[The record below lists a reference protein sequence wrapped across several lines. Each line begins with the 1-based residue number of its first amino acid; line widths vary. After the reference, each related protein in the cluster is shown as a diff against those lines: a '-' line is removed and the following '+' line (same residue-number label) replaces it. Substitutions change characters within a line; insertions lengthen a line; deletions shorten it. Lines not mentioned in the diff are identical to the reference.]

1 MVPVRQSHAI
11 RVVRSARRPDVE
23 LFDEKTLTKRR
34 EGMGKQLAQGDI
46 DALFAAAGANAS
58 ASPAGTSSEV
68 PLERYDFSR
77 AGQISNDQMRAISSV
92 NDLFARNLMHTM
104 GAWLRTPFKM
114 KLVAGEQLPF
124 SEFLERLSSPSYICS
139 IRLEPLGAV
148 GLLEL
153 ELALA
158 SPMVDVLLGG
168 VGRAWPTRELT
179 DIEEAI
185 LTSVVQ
191 MAVSELNLAWQSV
204 GLEFVFEKRESEPT
218 VARMLAAG
226 EKTLCV
232 SFEAR
237 MPEAQGVMNLCL
249 PAVVLNAILRRLIS
263 EGDRPKRRS
272 KEAHARVRELMGEVK
287 VDTVLQFPVMR
298 LRGSELV
305 SLEPGMILR
314 LPMPKHSTSELRI
327 GGLQFGRAHPV
338 RTGEHRGAQ
347 LEDASDNDDENG
359 TSAGQS
365 PDETMSVN

>member
-1 MVPVRQSHAI
+1 
-11 RVVRSARRPDVE
+11 
-23 LFDEKTLTKRR
+23 
-34 EGMGKQLAQGDI
+34 MGKQLGQGDI
-46 DALFAAAGANAS
+46 DALFAAAGANTS
-58 ASPAGTSSEV
+58 APPAGLADDAL
-68 PLERYDFSR
+68 LERYDYSR
-77 AGQISNDQMRAISSV
+77 AGQISNEQMRAISSV

-104 GAWLRTPFKM
+104 SAWLRTPFKM

-158 SPMVDVLLGG
+158 APIVDVLLGG

-179 DIEEAI
+179 EIEEAI

-191 MAVSELNLAWQSV
+191 MAVQELNLAWQSV

-218 VARMLAAG
+218 VPRMLTAG

-237 MPEAQGVMNLCL
+237 MPEAQGAMNLCL

-272 KEAHARVRELMGEVK
+272 KEAHARIRELMGEARIG
-287 VDTVLQFPVMR
+287 TVLQFPVMR
-298 LRGSELV
+298 LRAGELAA
-305 SLEPGMILR
+305 LEPGTVLR
-314 LPMPKHSTSELRI
+314 LPLPKHSTSELRV
-327 GGLQFGRAHPV
+327 GGLQFGWAHPV

-347 LEDASDNDDENG
+347 LETSDDDVEPNDASDRLNIDDA
-359 TSAGQS
+359 T
-365 PDETMSVN
+365 SVN

>member
-1 MVPVRQSHAI
+1 
-11 RVVRSARRPDVE
+11 
-23 LFDEKTLTKRR
+23 
-34 EGMGKQLAQGDI
+34 MGKQLGQGDI

-58 ASPAGTSSEV
+58 AGSTSEAL
-68 PLERYDFSR
+68 LERYDFSR

-92 NDLFARNLMHTM
+92 NDLFARNLMHTL

-124 SEFLERLSSPSYICS
+124 SEFLERLSPQGYVCS

-168 VGRAWPTRELT
+168 VGRAWPARELT
-179 DIEEAI
+179 EIEEAI

-191 MAVSELNLAWQSV
+191 MTVRELNLAWQAV
-204 GLEFVFEKRESEPT
+204 GLEFVFEKRESEPA
-218 VARMLAAG
+218 VARMLTAG

-237 MPEAQGVMNLCL
+237 MPEAQGAMNLCL

-287 VDTVLQFPVMR
+287 VGTVLQFPVMR
-298 LRGSELV
+298 LRGSELAA
-305 SLEPGMILR
+305 LEPGMVLR
-314 LPMPKHSTSELRI
+314 LPLAKHSVSELRV

-338 RTGEHRGAQ
+338 KTGEHRGAQ
-347 LEDASDNDDENG
+347 LEEISDNDNPINPLNSSEGVGDK
-359 TSAGQS
+359 
-365 PDETMSVN
+365 MSVN

>member
-1 MVPVRQSHAI
+1 
-11 RVVRSARRPDVE
+11 
-23 LFDEKTLTKRR
+23 
-34 EGMGKQLAQGDI
+34 MGKQLGQGDI
-46 DALFAAAGANAS
+46 DALFAAAGAANAS
-58 ASPAGTSSEV
+58 ERVEGAEAEV
-68 PLERYDFSR
+68 PLEQYDFSS

-92 NDLFARNLMHTM
+92 NDLFARNLMHTL

-124 SEFLERLSSPSYICS
+124 SEFLDRLSAPTYVCS

-158 SPMVDVLLGG
+158 APIVDVLLGG

-191 MAVSELNLAWQSV
+191 LAVRELNLAWQAV

-218 VARMLAAG
+218 VTRMMTAG

-237 MPEAQGVMNLCL
+237 MPEAQGAMNLCL

-272 KEAHARVRELMGEVK
+272 KEAYARIRELMGEARVG
-287 VDTVLQFPVMR
+287 TVLQFPMMR
-298 LRGSELV
+298 LRAKELV
-305 SLEPGMILR
+305 TLEPGTVLR
-314 LPMPKHSTSELRI
+314 LPLARHSISELRV
-327 GGLQFGRAHPV
+327 GGLQFGQA
-338 RTGEHRGAQ
+338 
-347 LEDASDNDDENG
+347 
-359 TSAGQS
+359 
-365 PDETMSVN
+365 

>member
-1 MVPVRQSHAI
+1 
-11 RVVRSARRPDVE
+11 
-23 LFDEKTLTKRR
+23 
-34 EGMGKQLAQGDI
+34 MGKQLGQGDI
-46 DALFAAAGANAS
+46 DALFAAAAAGASVTTA
-58 ASPAGTSSEV
+58 PGTDETL
-68 PLERYDFSR
+68 LERYDFSR

-92 NDLFARNLMHTM
+92 NDLFARNLMHTLS
-104 GAWLRTPFKM
+104 AWLRTPFKM

-124 SEFLERLSSPSYICS
+124 SEFVERLSSPSYICS

-148 GLLEL
+148 GLLEI

-158 SPMVDVLLGG
+158 SPIVDVLLGG

-191 MAVSELNLAWQSV
+191 MTVRELNLAWQAV
-204 GLEFVFEKRESEPT
+204 GLEFVLEKRESEPT
-218 VARMLAAG
+218 VTRMLTTG

-237 MPEAQGVMNLCL
+237 MPEAQGAMNLCL

-272 KEAHARVRELMGEVK
+272 KEAQTRMRELMGEARIG
-287 VDTVLQFPVMR
+287 TALQFPVVR
-298 LRGSELV
+298 LRASELAA
-305 SLEPGMILR
+305 LRPGAVLR
-314 LPMPKHSTSELRI
+314 FPLAKHSISELRV

-347 LEDASDNDDENG
+347 LEGRYDNDRNDASSG
-359 TSAGQS
+359 HGAV
-365 PDETMSVN
+365 ETMSVN

>member
-1 MVPVRQSHAI
+1 
-11 RVVRSARRPDVE
+11 
-23 LFDEKTLTKRR
+23 
-34 EGMGKQLAQGDI
+34 
-46 DALFAAAGANAS
+46 
-58 ASPAGTSSEV
+58 
-68 PLERYDFSR
+68 
-77 AGQISNDQMRAISSV
+77 MRAISSV
-92 NDLFARNLMHTM
+92 NDLLARNLTHTM
-104 GAWLRTPFKM
+104 SAWLRTPFRM
-114 KLVAGEQLPF
+114 KLVAGEQLRF
-124 SEFLERLSSPSYICS
+124 GEFLERLSSPSYICS
-139 IRLEPLGAV
+139 VRLEPLGAV

-191 MAVSELNLAWQSV
+191 MAVEELNLAWQSV

-218 VARMLAAG
+218 VARMLTAG

-237 MPEAQGVMNLCL
+237 MPEAQGAMNLCL
-249 PAVVLNAILRRLIS
+249 PAVVLNATLRRLIS

-272 KEAHARVRELMGEVK
+272 KEAHARIRELMGEAK
-287 VDTVLQFPVMR
+287 IGAVLQFPVMR
-298 LRGSELV
+298 LRAGELAA
-305 SLEPGMILR
+305 LEPGTILR
-314 LPMPKHSTSELRI
+314 LPLPKHSTSELRV

-347 LEDASDNDDENG
+347 LETGNHNDDQND
-359 TSAGQS
+359 TSDGRNIDQ
-365 PDETMSVN
+365 TMSVN

>member
-1 MVPVRQSHAI
+1 MAKV
-11 RVVRSARRPDVE
+11 
-23 LFDEKTLTKRR
+23 L
-34 EGMGKQLAQGDI
+34 GQGDI
-46 DALFAAAGANAS
+46 DALFAAAGAAAS
-58 ASPAGTSSEV
+58 TQTAGSDTEA

-92 NDLFARNLMHTM
+92 NDLFARNLMHTL

-124 SEFLERLSSPSYICS
+124 SEFLERLSSPSYVCT

-158 SPMVDVLLGG
+158 FPLVDVLLGG
-168 VGRAWPTRELT
+168 VGRAWPARELT
-179 DIEEAI
+179 EIEEAI

-191 MAVSELNLAWQSV
+191 LAVQELNLAWQSV
-204 GLEFVFEKRESEPT
+204 GLEFVFEKRESEPAI
-218 VARMLAAG
+218 ARMMTAG

-237 MPEAQGVMNLCL
+237 MPEAQGAMNLCL

-272 KEAHARVRELMGEVK
+272 KEALTRMRELMGETK
-287 VDTVLQFPVMR
+287 VGAALQFPKMR
-298 LRGSELV
+298 LRAGELTTLV
-305 SLEPGMILR
+305 PGTILR
-314 LPMPKHSTSELRI
+314 LPLAKHAASELRVA
-327 GGLQFGRAHPV
+327 GLRFGRAHPV

-347 LEDASDNDDENG
+347 LEGMSEMDDLSDVLAD
-359 TSAGQS
+359 QS
-365 PDETMSVN
+365 VTETTAVN

>member
-1 MVPVRQSHAI
+1 
-11 RVVRSARRPDVE
+11 
-23 LFDEKTLTKRR
+23 
-34 EGMGKQLAQGDI
+34 MGKQLGQGDI

-58 ASPAGTSSEV
+58 APSVVLASEAL
-68 PLERYDFSR
+68 LERYDYSR

-104 GAWLRTPFKM
+104 SAWLRTPFKM
-114 KLVAGEQLPF
+114 NLVAGEQLPF

-158 SPMVDVLLGG
+158 SPIVDVLLGG

-191 MAVSELNLAWQSV
+191 MAVGELNLAWQSV
-204 GLEFVFEKRESEPT
+204 GLEFVLEKRESDPT
-218 VARMLAAG
+218 VARMLTAG

-237 MPEAQGVMNLCL
+237 MPEAQGAMNLCL

-272 KEAHARVRELMGEVK
+272 KEAQARMRELMGEAK
-287 VDTVLQFPVMR
+287 IGAVLQFPVMR
-298 LRGSELV
+298 LRADELAA
-305 SLEPGMILR
+305 LEPGMVLR
-314 LPMPKHSTSELRI
+314 LPMPRHATSELRI
-327 GGLQFGRAHPV
+327 GGLQFGRAYPV

-347 LEDASDNDDENG
+347 LESADDNEDLNDASD
-359 TSAGQS
+359 GQNIN
-365 PDETMSVN
+365 ETMSVN

>member
-1 MVPVRQSHAI
+1 
-11 RVVRSARRPDVE
+11 
-23 LFDEKTLTKRR
+23 
-34 EGMGKQLAQGDI
+34 MGKQLGQGDI
-46 DALFAAAGANAS
+46 DALFAAAGAS
-58 ASPAGTSSEV
+58 ALADATTPATE
-68 PLERYDFSR
+68 PLLERFDFSR

-92 NDLFARNLMHTM
+92 NDLFARNLMHTL

-168 VGRAWPTRELT
+168 IGRAWPTRELT

-191 MAVSELNLAWQSV
+191 MAVRELNLAWQSV
-204 GLEFVFEKRESEPT
+204 GLEFVFEKREAEPAIT
-218 VARMLAAG
+218 RMMTAG

-237 MPEAQGVMNLCL
+237 MPEAQGAMNLCL

-272 KEAHARVRELMGEVK
+272 KEAQARVRGLVGEAK
-287 VDTVLQFPVMR
+287 LGAALQFPMMR
-298 LRGSELV
+298 LPARELAALV
-305 SLEPGMILR
+305 PGAVLR
-314 LPMPKHSTSELRI
+314 LPMAKHAASELRVA
-327 GGLQFGRAHPV
+327 GLQFGRAHPV

-347 LEDASDNDDENG
+347 LEKGCDLGETNGALEN
-359 TSAGQS
+359 QS
-365 PDETMSVN
+365 IAAMTSVN